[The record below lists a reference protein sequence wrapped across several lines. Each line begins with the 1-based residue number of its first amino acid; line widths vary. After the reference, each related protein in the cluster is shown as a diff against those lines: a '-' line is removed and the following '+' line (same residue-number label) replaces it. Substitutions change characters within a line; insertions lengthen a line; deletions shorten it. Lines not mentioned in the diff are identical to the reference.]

1 MDNVEILEILPG
13 GMTVNDQGD
22 IVLSLVV
29 VDREGR
35 RWAGFAVGSSS
46 DMEGLVRRA
55 IASALRLRSLH
66 AEVRSAPREEAR
78 EALHEAPPPHEA
90 SPSNPEPSE
99 DEGKKKALKYLR
111 ALWAEAK
118 RRGIDPAQI
127 TGRASVE
134 DLQDLPLEEL
144 RQLYR
149 VLHNALK

>member
-1 MDNVEILEILPG
+1 MGNVEILEILPG

-35 RWAGFAVGSSS
+35 RWAGFAVGSSN
-46 DMEGLVRRA
+46 DMEGLARRA

-66 AEVRSAPREEAR
+66 VEAQSVPREEAR
-78 EALHEAPPPHEA
+78 GALHEAPLPREA
-90 SPSNPEPSE
+90 SPSNPEAPE

-127 TGRASVE
+127 TGRANVE

>member
-1 MDNVEILEILPG
+1 MDNVEVLEILPG
-13 GMTVNDQGD
+13 GMTINDQGD

-35 RWAGFAVGSSS
+35 RWAGFAVGPSS
-46 DMEGLVRRA
+46 DMEGLARRA
-55 IASALRLRSLH
+55 IAFAFRLRSLH
-66 AEVRSAPREEAR
+66 VEAQSAPREEAR
-78 EALHEAPPPHEA
+78 GALHEAPLPREA
-90 SPSNPEPSE
+90 SPSNSEAPE

-118 RRGIDPAQI
+118 KRGINPAQI

-144 RQLYR
+144 RELYR

>member
-1 MDNVEILEILPG
+1 MDNVEVLEILPG

-35 RWAGFAVGSSS
+35 RWAGFAVGSSN
-46 DMEGLVRRA
+46 DMEGLTRRA

-66 AEVRSAPREEAR
+66 VEAQSAPREEAR
-78 EALHEAPPPHEA
+78 EAPYEAPPPCEA
-90 SPSNPEPSE
+90 SPSNTPE

-111 ALWAEAK
+111 ALWVEAK
-118 RRGIDPAQI
+118 KRGIDPAEL